1 MLMLYI
7 YIYKKIICHINFYLS
22 ISSQSMKLAETDIW
36 PIRRFPLFFKVSC
49 CWCQQW
55 RIARDSPV
63 SVILVQI
70 YLDIERARWCG
81 SLVLC
86 KFGKVVSKIWS
97 NQAMIY
103 QVSHFWD
110 TGTWPPCV
118 FSQTTSV
125 TSNIKWFTSLD
136 ETSIN
141 KLIHIIS
148 FQNSMSSEIH
158 KKWCAMVDINPQM
171 FEVPLWWVLF
181 VLLQISFG
189 LGMLQY
195 SAWGHGLQTQSLF
208 SCRFQTL
215 YLW

>member
-1 MLMLYI
+1 
-7 YIYKKIICHINFYLS
+7 
-22 ISSQSMKLAETDIW
+22 MKLAETDIW

-49 CWCQQW
+49 CWCRQW

-63 SVILVQI
+63 SVIWVQI
-70 YLDIERARWCG
+70 YLDIERAQWCG

-86 KFGKVVSKIWS
+86 KLGKVVSKISS
-97 NQAMIY
+97 NQAMLY

-118 FSQTTSV
+118 FCQTTSV
-125 TSNIKWFTSLD
+125 TYNIKWFASLD

-148 FQNSMSSEIH
+148 FQNSGSSEIH
-158 KKWCAMVDINPQM
+158 SKGCAKVDINPLL
-171 FEVPLWWVLF
+171 FEVPVWWVLF
-181 VLLQISFG
+181 VCLVTNQLWAWA
-189 LGMLQY
+189 LLQY

-208 SCRFQTL
+208 SSVSNVRPLIDILGF
-215 YLW
+215 